1 MLRTQCMMTHSHEA
15 LSMQTARIC
24 FRQQQYSGQKEQ
36 NVLDMVLRTTPPGN
50 PEAVLDAIDNYGWN
64 CDFLMNIGDRK
75 GAILDQALQKRQP
88 QVAIELGGYIGYSAV
103 RIASQLPPGGK
114 LYSIDPNESH
124 VRVARSLVQHAGLS
138 DKVEVIQ
145 GILETSIQVLH
156 QRGAHTVDF
165 ALIDHVKHLYVK
177 DLLVL
182 QKNGFLKKG
191 SVVVGDNVLTP
202 GSPEFRKHVQSD
214 EYTTVEHLT
223 NLEYSN
229 YILDIVTVS
238 KYKGREGPQ

>member
-1 MLRTQCMMTHSHEA
+1 MALRRF
-15 LSMQTARIC
+15 LSGGPRGPSPM
-24 FRQQQYSGQKEQ
+24 QQQYSGQKEQ